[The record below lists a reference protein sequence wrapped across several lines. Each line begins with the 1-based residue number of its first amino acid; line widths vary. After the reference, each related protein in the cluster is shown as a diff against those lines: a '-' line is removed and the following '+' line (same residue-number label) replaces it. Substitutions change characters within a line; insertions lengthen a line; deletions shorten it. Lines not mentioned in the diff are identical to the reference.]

1 MVERDIELALVR
13 NVTKLLLELGTGFAF
28 LGNQYRINVGG
39 DEFFIGLLLC
49 KSKNDLVNDH
59 SESLS
64 PIVLPHFA
72 CKSGIY
78 SVGLTQKNIPE
89 P

>member
-13 NVTKLLLELGTGFAF
+13 NVTKLLGGTGFAF

-64 PIVLPHFA
+64 PIVLPHF
-72 CKSGIY
+72 C
-78 SVGLTQKNIPE
+78 LQE
-89 P
+89 RHL